1 MPEPKAIGKK
11 QLLNCL
17 RQHGYTFKRQGKRR
31 DIWKKKGSTRRVD
44 VPRNALIDSRI
55 AVIVLG
61 QAGLS
66 PQEIEEFLR
75 GVDLV

>member
-1 MPEPKAIGKK
+1 MPEPKAVKKK

-17 RQHGYTFKRQGKRR
+17 RRHDYTFKRQGKRR
-31 DIWKKKGSTRRVD
+31 DIWKKKGSTRRID

-66 PQEIEEFLR
+66 RQEIEEFLR

>member
-1 MPEPKAIGKK
+1 MPEPKAVKKK
-11 QLLNCL
+11 QLNNCL
-17 RQHGYTFKRQGKRR
+17 RQHNYTFKRQGKKR
-31 DIWKKKGSTRRVD
+31 DIWKEKGSTRRVD
-44 VPRNALIDSRI
+44 VPRTTLIDSRV

-66 PQEIEEFLR
+66 PQEIDEFLR